1 MAGSPWGPNA
11 TPNGPAAFRA
21 GDGAGPGYP
30 DGAHYRNFWW
40 VTEPAAPLYNATG
53 IYGQSIFVHGPR
65 QVVVAKLSSW
75 PDPLSTPMRRTTIA
89 AVNAIA
95 KALGT
100 APRPA

>member
-1 MAGSPWGPNA
+1 MGAERDA
-11 TPNGPAAFRA
+11 ERA
-21 GDGAGPGYP
+21 GGLPGRRRRRTRLP
-30 DGAHYRNFWW
+30 RQCPHRNFWW

-95 KALGT
+95 KALAT